1 MCHNLSTRQ
10 RTKTHGIDFDCRV
23 PVEAHGKPNGQANG
37 SPGPPV
43 CRVPNV
49 RHTTNK
55 PGCRVFVMAHG
66 KLPSFA
72 VCFIF
77 AVRFFQAHGKRTFCR
92 VFFVCRVFFF
102 WLTANGLVAVCPK
115 FCTRQRL
122 GHTAKYWIPV
132 VYYAVA
138 PHHLQPKLIGAIFL
152 MHEPYET

>member
-1 MCHNLSTRQ
+1 VCHNLGTRQ
-10 RTKTHGIDFDCRV
+10 RTKTHDIDFDCRV
-23 PVEAHGKPNGQANG
+23 PVEAHDKRNGQANG

-49 RHTTNK
+49 RHTANK

-66 KLPSFA
+66 KLPPFT

-92 VFFVCRVFFF
+92 VPFVCRVFFF

-132 VYYAVA
+132 VNSTKQ
-138 PHHLQPKLIGAIFL
+138 LW
-152 MHEPYET
+152 